1 MQALGMI
8 ETRGL
13 TGAVEALDAMLKSA
27 NVTFVSKEKV
37 GSGLITIMV
46 TGDIGAVKASVDAG
60 AAAAE
65 RLSQLVGVHVMARPH
80 DDLELI
86 LKEENKENQEES
98 LKEELKIEKKDELLE
113 NKSLEATVVEEKK
126 EGNEALE
133 EKKNKELSKKYLE
146 SSFEKEGLEF
156 IEKEIKK
163 ASFNNLKKLIKE
175 YSDISIAK
183 KDFAKINKDT
193 LIEKLLTY
201 YKGKNS

>member
-86 LKEENKENQEES
+86 LKEENQENQEES

-113 NKSLEATVVEEKK
+113 NKSLEDAVVEEKK